1 MFTIPSPLHPAIVHF
16 PIVLLL
22 LGCAVAI
29 AAVFT
34 RRWNLP
40 LLGAILLALGAA
52 GTVVAVGTGE
62 REGELVGES
71 AGSLLDEHEDWA
83 ERTRSVALVAAALAI
98 GAVATGRLPRTA
110 RALGACAALAS
121 VGAAWSVA
129 ETGHRGGQL
138 VYRHG
143 AGVMAST
150 SATTAPTR
158 NDTTAI
164 SRERDRDN
172 D

>member
-16 PIVLLL
+16 PIVFLL
-22 LGCAVAI
+22 LGCVVAVA
-29 AAVFT
+29 AAFT

-40 LLGAILLALGAA
+40 LMGAILLALGAA
-52 GTVVAVGTGE
+52 GTVVAVGTGQ

-71 AGSLLDEHEDWA
+71 AGRILDEHEDWA
-83 ERTRSVALVAAALAI
+83 ERTRTVALVAAALAI
-98 GAVATGRLPRTA
+98 GAVATGRLPKAA

-143 AGVMAST
+143 AGVMLST
-150 SATTAPTR
+150 STAPT
-158 NDTTAI
+158 TTA
-164 SRERDRDN
+164 SRATATPRERDRD
-172 D
+172 DD